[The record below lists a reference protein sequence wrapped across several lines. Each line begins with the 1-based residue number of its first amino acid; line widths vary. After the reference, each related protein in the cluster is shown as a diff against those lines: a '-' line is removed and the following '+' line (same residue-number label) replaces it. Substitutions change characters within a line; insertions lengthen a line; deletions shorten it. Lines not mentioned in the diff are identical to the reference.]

1 MAQPQLL
8 SPVKMLADN
17 LNYLPE
23 PSREFARSLIADA
36 VRRDLSDRQLLQV
49 AKLIQRVRKEKT
61 RLGNGTP
68 EPSRPGAGGSETVA
82 RRMTVNGL
90 PRGAAKPK
98 RSPKGRSAA
107 AGARTAS

>member
-1 MAQPQLL
+1 VAQPQLL

-49 AKLIQRVRKEKT
+49 AKLIQRVRKEKA

-68 EPSRPGAGGSETVA
+68 EPPRPGADGSKTVA
-82 RRMTVNGL
+82 RRTTDWV
-90 PRGAAKPK
+90 PRDAAKPK
-98 RSPKGRSAA
+98 RSPKDRCAA
-107 AGARTAS
+107 AGARSAS